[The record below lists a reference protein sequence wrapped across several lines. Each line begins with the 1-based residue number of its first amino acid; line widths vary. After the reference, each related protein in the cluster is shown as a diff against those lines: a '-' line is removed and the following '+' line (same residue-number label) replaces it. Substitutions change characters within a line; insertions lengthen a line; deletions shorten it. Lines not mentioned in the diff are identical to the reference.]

1 MYQVCLVIF
10 LIIAIA
16 LITLIMLQQNKSN
29 DSGGMF
35 SSRSLGDM
43 LGSGGINDGITCLI
57 VILAI
62 LFFLFSLLLG
72 NMNSKQNQKY
82 IHKNVQN
89 SQLKDQ

>member
-1 MYQVCLVIF
+1 
-10 LIIAIA
+10 
-16 LITLIMLQQNKSN
+16 MLQQNKSN

>member
-82 IHKNVQN
+82 IHKNMQN

>member
-1 MYQVCLVIF
+1 MYQAFLVIF
-10 LIIAIA
+10 LIIAIS
-16 LITLIMLQQNKSN
+16 LITLIMLQQNKNN

-72 NMNSKQNQKY
+72 NINSKQNQKY
-82 IHKNVQN
+82 IQNNTQN
-89 SQLKDQ
+89 SQLQD